1 MSVFDTSVT
10 ASATLPTWFSD
21 AQKSI
26 ATSGKTVY
34 DAATPFSNTA
44 TASMSRDLFGTPST
58 QTYGMQP
65 PNTGGSSADSM
76 GGYAPPGTGGGM
88 RPVGGFNQGPKT
100 EDDWN
105 RFSAM
110 ARFAPGTDMEVAKA
124 DFLAGSQFG
133 GGGGAIPPGLDD
145 SGYGGPGRPG
155 YDVGPDGN
163 IIGGISDPY
172 MPQPTGGGL
181 PTSSN
186 PFKTAMDTLQGVAT
200 GAANPFLA
208 NGDPNK
214 QTALGGLFAAQ
225 NARLDQILP
234 GLTSQAGAGGIG
246 GGNFGS
252 LRGQTAVNTARAG
265 ALTTLA
271 EQQNKAALDAQNY
284 AIMAAKGVGD
294 VGSQYSTSA
303 INTGKEEMGADLN
316 QLAKYSDIINA
327 MGPTMDKTTTTT
339 TKGSSYE
346 NLLKGLTA
354 AGQAGVSID
363 KLLKGKTGLGW
374 LDDIMKAGPNPETT
388 GGSVVD
394 GTYTDPDTGIT
405 YDVGGA

>member
-1 MSVFDTSVT
+1 MS
-10 ASATLPTWFSD
+10 
-21 AQKSI
+21 K
-26 ATSGKTVY
+26 
-34 DAATPFSNTA
+34 
-44 TASMSRDLFGTPST
+44 DLFGTPST

-65 PNTGGSSADSM
+65 PNA
-76 GGYAPPGTGGGM
+76 TGGG
-88 RPVGGFNQGPKT
+88 FGPGV
-100 EDDWN
+100 N
-105 RFSAM
+105 N
-110 ARFAPGTDMEVAKA
+110 
-124 DFLAGSQFG
+124 
-133 GGGGAIPPGLDD
+133 
-145 SGYGGPGRPG
+145 YGGDTSPQW
-155 YDVGPDGN
+155 
-163 IIGGISDPY
+163 SDPSTDSAVDSAVDAFGEPY
-172 MPQPTGGGL
+172 VGRGSLANDMPEAGPMGGGL

-186 PFKTAMDTLQGVAT
+186 PFMTAMQTLQGVAS
-200 GAANPFLA
+200 GAANPWLE
-208 NGDPNK
+208 NGDPNTK
-214 QTALGGLFAAQ
+214 TALGGLFAAQ
-225 NARLDQILP
+225 NARLNQILP
-234 GLTSQAGAGGIG
+234 EVTSQAGAGGIG

-284 AIMAAKGVGD
+284 AIAAAKGVGD
-294 VGSQYSTSA
+294 VGTQYSTSA

-363 KLLKGKTGLGW
+363 KILKGNTGLGW
-374 LDDIMKAGPNPETT
+374 LDDIMKAGPNTETT
-388 GGSVVD
+388 GGSVVG
-394 GTYTDPDTGIT
+394 GTYTDPETGIT

>member
-1 MSVFDTSVT
+1 
-10 ASATLPTWFSD
+10 
-21 AQKSI
+21 
-26 ATSGKTVY
+26 
-34 DAATPFSNTA
+34 
-44 TASMSRDLFGTPST
+44 
-58 QTYGMQP
+58 
-65 PNTGGSSADSM
+65 
-76 GGYAPPGTGGGM
+76 
-88 RPVGGFNQGPKT
+88 
-100 EDDWN
+100 
-105 RFSAM
+105 
-110 ARFAPGTDMEVAKA
+110 
-124 DFLAGSQFG
+124 LAGSGQFG
-133 GGGGAIPPGLDD
+133 GNTGAMPPGGDYAV
-145 SGYGGPGRPG
+145 SP
-155 YDVGPDGN
+155 
-163 IIGGISDPY
+163 
-172 MPQPTGGGL
+172 PQGGL
-181 PTSSN
+181 PTTSN
-186 PFKTAMDTLQGVAT
+186 PFMTAMDTLQGVAS

-225 NARLDQILP
+225 NARLNQILP
-234 GLTSQAGAGGIG
+234 ELTSQAGAGGIG

-271 EQQNKAALDAQNY
+271 EQQNKAALEAQGY
-284 AIMAAKGVGD
+284 AINAAKGVGD

-316 QLAKYSDIINA
+316 QLIKYSDLINA

-363 KLLKGKTGLGW
+363 KLLKGNTGLGW
-374 LDDIMKAGPNPETT
+374 LDEIMKGGPNTETT
-388 GGSVVD
+388 GGSVVG

>member
-10 ASATLPTWFSD
+10 ATATLPTWFSD
-21 AQKSI
+21 AQKAI
-26 ATSGKTVY
+26 GTTGKTVY
-34 DAATPFSNTA
+34 DAATPFSSTA
-44 TASMSRDLFGTPST
+44 TASMSKDLFGTPST
-58 QTYGMQP
+58 QPYGMQP
-65 PNTGGSSADSM
+65 PNSGGGFGPNVNNYGGPGAMPPGGSDLDSPQFM
-76 GGYAPPGTGGGM
+76 PQQVPGGA
-88 RPVGGFNQGPKT
+88 
-100 EDDWN
+100 
-105 RFSAM
+105 
-110 ARFAPGTDMEVAKA
+110 
-124 DFLAGSQFG
+124 G
-133 GGGGAIPPGLDD
+133 GGGG
-145 SGYGGPGRPG
+145 GG
-155 YDVGPDGN
+155 
-163 IIGGISDPY
+163 
-172 MPQPTGGGL
+172 GGGL
-181 PTSSN
+181 PTQSN
-186 PFKTAMDTLQGVAT
+186 PFMTAMDTLQGVAS

-225 NARLDQILP
+225 NARLNQILP
-234 GLTSQAGAGGIG
+234 ELTSQAGAGGIG

-271 EQQNKAALDAQNY
+271 EQQNKAALEAQGY
-284 AIMAAKGVGD
+284 AINAAKGVGD

-316 QLAKYSDIINA
+316 QLIKYSDLINA

-363 KLLKGKTGLGW
+363 KLLKGNTGLGW
-374 LDDIMKAGPNPETT
+374 LDEIMKGGPNTETT
-388 GGSVVD
+388 GGSVVG

>member
-21 AQKSI
+21 AQKAIS
-26 ATSGKTVY
+26 TTGKTVY

-65 PNTGGSSADSM
+65 PNAVSEPAWTQQPDGTYAPSFSDGPASMPVQGGSGSDT
-76 GGYAPPGTGGGM
+76 PP
-88 RPVGGFNQGPKT
+88 Q
-100 EDDWN
+100 
-105 RFSAM
+105 
-110 ARFAPGTDMEVAKA
+110 
-124 DFLAGSQFG
+124 
-133 GGGGAIPPGLDD
+133 
-145 SGYGGPGRPG
+145 
-155 YDVGPDGN
+155 
-163 IIGGISDPY
+163 
-172 MPQPTGGGL
+172 GGGL

-186 PFKTAMDTLQGVAT
+186 PFMTAMQTLQGVAT
-200 GAANPFLA
+200 GAANPFLSTGA
-208 NGDPNK
+208 PNT

-225 NARLDQILP
+225 NAKLDQILP
-234 GLTSQAGAGGIG
+234 GLTSEVGAGGIG

-284 AIMAAKGVGD
+284 AIQAARGVGD

-303 INTGKEEMGADLN
+303 INTGKEEMGANLN

-339 TKGSSYE
+339 TKGSTYE
-346 NLLKGLTA
+346 NLLKGLQA
-354 AGQAGVSID
+354 AGTAGVGID
-363 KLLKGKTGLGW
+363 KILKGSTGLSW
-374 LDDIMKAGPNPETT
+374 LDDIMKS
-388 GGSVVD
+388 GGGNDADSIY
-394 GTYTDPDTGIT
+394 GGDTSKPGHWE
-405 YDVGGA
+405 GGEWIED

>member
-21 AQKSI
+21 AQKAI
-26 ATSGKTVY
+26 GTTGKTVY

-44 TASMSRDLFGTPST
+44 TASMSKDLFGTPST
-58 QTYGMQP
+58 QTYGMTAP
-65 PNTGGSSADSM
+65 DTG
-76 GGYAPPGTGGGM
+76 
-88 RPVGGFNQGPKT
+88 N
-100 EDDWN
+100 
-105 RFSAM
+105 
-110 ARFAPGTDMEVAKA
+110 
-124 DFLAGSQFG
+124 
-133 GGGGAIPPGLDD
+133 
-145 SGYGGPGRPG
+145 
-155 YDVGPDGN
+155 
-163 IIGGISDPY
+163 
-172 MPQPTGGGL
+172 L

-186 PFKTAMDTLQGVAT
+186 PFMTAMDTLQGVAS
-200 GAANPFLA
+200 GAANPFLSTGA
-208 NGDPNK
+208 PNT

-225 NARLDQILP
+225 NAKLDQILP
-234 GLTSQAGAGGIG
+234 GLTSQVGAGGIG

-271 EQQNKAALDAQNY
+271 EQQNKAALDAQGY
-284 AIMAAKGVGD
+284 AINAAKGVGD

-316 QLAKYSDIINA
+316 QLIKYSDLINA

-363 KLLKGKTGLGW
+363 KILKGNTGLGW
-374 LDDIMKAGPNPETT
+374 LDDIMKAGPNTETT
-388 GGSVVD
+388 GGSVVG
-394 GTYTDPDTGIT
+394 GTYTDPETGIT

>member
-65 PNTGGSSADSM
+65 PNAVSEPAWTQQPDGTYAPSFSDGPASMPIQGGS
-76 GGYAPPGTGGGM
+76 
-88 RPVGGFNQGPKT
+88 
-100 EDDWN
+100 
-105 RFSAM
+105 
-110 ARFAPGTDMEVAKA
+110 
-124 DFLAGSQFG
+124 GSDTPFQ
-133 GGGGAIPPGLDD
+133 P
-145 SGYGGPGRPG
+145 
-155 YDVGPDGN
+155 
-163 IIGGISDPY
+163 GISDPN

-186 PFKTAMDTLQGVAT
+186 PFMTAMQTLQGVAT
-200 GAANPFLA
+200 GAANPFLSTGA
-208 NGDPNK
+208 PNT

-225 NARLDQILP
+225 NAKLDQILP
-234 GLTSQAGAGGIG
+234 GLTSNVGAGGIG